1 MSREALPYAGR
12 TTGLSVSAGFA
23 LLIAILV
30 GFALYFK
37 DGIFSL
43 LAAWEKPEYS
53 HGPLIPLVAGFLI
66 LRELRDENPVTQKG
80 SEIPGLL
87 VVLLGLLVGL
97 LGNLTQIPY
106 FITYGLLI
114 ALGGLILLVAG
125 ARRGKKFWAAWVYLL
140 FMLPLPNAAYW
151 QLSTKLQFISSN
163 IGVEFIR
170 AMSIPVLLEGN
181 IIDLGIYK
189 LQVAEACNG
198 LRYLFPLASF
208 GFLFAVL
215 YRGPF
220 WHRAILFLS
229 SLPITVL
236 MNSFRIGIIGV
247 MVNSYGIEQAE
258 GFLHWFEGWAIFL
271 ACMAILLA
279 EAWILQRLTKEPK
292 SALAML
298 DLDSSGLAAPLKG
311 LFAISWTSILA
322 GVAALSIIAGVTWSV
337 LPKPTSVVPDH
348 LPFAIF
354 PLEFGESAE
363 WRGEMFRHSLEIEQ
377 VLAADDYLSVSYRN
391 ADGKNAINLFSAF
404 YNSTTDGSGIHSPEI
419 CIPGSGWEVSRWQ
432 RYDVKMT
439 AGNRR
444 DLTVNRAVIQ
454 KGQDRQIVYYWFEMR
469 GKNFASEYQAKFSTV
484 WDSMTRQRAD
494 GALMR
499 VITPLLPGESEAAG
513 DARLA
518 SFLPNALT
526 VLPEFI
532 PQ

>member
-1 MSREALPYAGR
+1 MSRETLPYTGR
-12 TTGLSVSAGFA
+12 TAGLGVSFGFA
-23 LLIAILV
+23 TLVAILV

-43 LAAWEKPEYS
+43 FAAWTKEEYS
-53 HGPLIPLVAGFLI
+53 HGWLIPLVAGFLI
-66 LRELRDENPVTQKG
+66 VRELRDEDPAAVKG
-80 SEIPGLL
+80 SEVPGLL
-87 VVLLGLLVGL
+87 VILLGLLVGL

-114 ALGGLILLVAG
+114 ALGGLILLIAG

-215 YRGPF
+215 YRGPL
-220 WHRAILFLS
+220 WHRVFLFLS

-236 MNSFRIGIIGV
+236 MNSLRIGIIGV

-258 GFLHWFEGWAIFL
+258 GFLHQFEGWVIFI

-279 EAWILQRLTKEPK
+279 EAWILQRLVKEPK
-292 SALAML
+292 SAMAML
-298 DLDSSGLAAPLKG
+298 DLDSSGLAEPSMK
-311 LFAISWTSILA
+311 LFSISGTAILTA
-322 GVAALSIIAGVTWSV
+322 VAVLSIVAGATWSI

-348 LPFAIF
+348 RPFAVF
-354 PLEFGESAE
+354 PLEFGE
-363 WRGEMFRHSLEIEQ
+363 WRGEMFKHSAEIEQ
-377 VLAADDYLSVSYRN
+377 VLGADDYLSVYYRS
-391 ADGKNAINLFSAF
+391 ADGQKSVNLFSAF

-432 RYDVKMT
+432 RFGVQMVEGD
-439 AGNRR
+439 RQ
-444 DLTVNRAVIQ
+444 DLQVNRAVIQ

-469 GKNFASEYQAKFSTV
+469 GKSFASEYQAKFSTV
-484 WDSMTRQRAD
+484 WDSMTQRRAD
-494 GALMR
+494 GALVR
-499 VITPLLPGESEAAG
+499 AITPLLPGESEADG

-518 SFLPNALT
+518 RFLPGALA

-532 PQ
+532 PK